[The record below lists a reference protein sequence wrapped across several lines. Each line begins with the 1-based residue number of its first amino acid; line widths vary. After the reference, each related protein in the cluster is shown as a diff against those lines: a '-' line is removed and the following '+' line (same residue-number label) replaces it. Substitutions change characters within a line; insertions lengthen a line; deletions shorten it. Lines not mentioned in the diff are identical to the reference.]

1 MLKKIKSNRANFSNH
16 KLYDSKLM
24 LSKEFKQISI
34 NSLKKVLVNIMNF
47 RLILKTAHWNIKCKS
62 FYSLHLMFDDL
73 QEKVDTM
80 SDEIAEQIVALAGKT
95 NTSLEELSETVLDKQ
110 CIIDSDSTNY
120 INVIVKNL
128 IMLINIC
135 RTEMLLLEEDEVTS
149 NYLQELILRLHK
161 VLYFLESHIQT

>member
-1 MLKKIKSNRANFSNH
+1 MLKKIKSNRVNFSNH

-24 LSKEFKQISI
+24 LSEEFKLTSI

-62 FYSLHLMFDDL
+62 FYSLHTMFDDL

-95 NTSLEELSETVLDKQ
+95 NTSLDEMNETILDKQ
-110 CIIDSDSTNY
+110 CIIDSDSTKY
-120 INVIVKNL
+120 ISAVIKNL
-128 IMLINIC
+128 VILINLC
-135 RTEMLLLEEDEVTS
+135 RNEMLLLEEDEVTS

-161 VLYFLESHIQT
+161 ILYFLESHIQT

>member
-1 MLKKIKSNRANFSNH
+1 MLKKIKPNNANFSND

-24 LSKEFKQISI
+24 LSKEFKLKSI
-34 NSLKKVLVNIMNF
+34 DSLKKVLVNIMNF

-62 FYSLHLMFDDL
+62 FYSLHTMFDDL
-73 QEKVDTM
+73 QDKVDNM

-95 NTSLEELSETVLDKQ
+95 NTSLDELCETTLDKQ
-110 CIIDSDSTNY
+110 SIIDSDSTVY
-120 INVIVKNL
+120 ISAIIKNL
-128 IMLINIC
+128 VVLINIC

-161 VLYFLESHIQT
+161 ILYFLESHIQK